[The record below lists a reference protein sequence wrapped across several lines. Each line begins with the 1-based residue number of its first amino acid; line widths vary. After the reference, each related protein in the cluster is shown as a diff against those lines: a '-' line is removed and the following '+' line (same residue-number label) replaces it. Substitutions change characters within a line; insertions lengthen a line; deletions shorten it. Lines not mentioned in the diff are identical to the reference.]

1 VVKFKEPY
9 TTAMA
14 LADKDRR
21 LFVTAPVSFYDPTAF
36 GEVYEMKNPAF
47 AGD

>member
-1 VVKFKEPY
+1 VVPFKEKY

-14 LADKDRR
+14 LADHDAT
-21 LFVTAPVSFYDPTAF
+21 LFVTAPVSFYDPTAA
-36 GEVYEMKNPAF
+36 GEVYVMKNPAF